1 MELRHLCVF
10 FNKLDNLVSISD
22 LMHVHWYH
30 QDQALKSQD
39 TGHKYGTRTENKKQY
54 KKYRP
59 QNSWIHLDGWA
70 GEDVEDVS
78 WCSTAHVWTRSPR
91 LDRCPGHMMG
101 RTLGWSLWAIFIII
115 IIIIYCCLEHLMGLT
130 LSQSLDGRQKVAL
143 RRNDRGGI
151 KVNTHFA
158 QISDRTKESSCT
170 IIDKRVRTCPLWFPK
185 DNNFRQMCH

>member
-1 MELRHLCVF
+1 
-10 FNKLDNLVSISD
+10 
-22 LMHVHWYH
+22 MHAHWYH
-30 QDQALKSQD
+30 QDRALKSQD
-39 TGHKYGTRTENKKQY
+39 TGHKYGTRTENKEQY

-115 IIIIYCCLEHLMGLT
+115 IYCCLEHLMGLT

-151 KVNTHFA
+151 KVNTRFA

-170 IIDKRVRTCPLWFPK
+170 IIDKRVRMCPLWFPK